1 MRDPRPAFAKGFRN
15 RLCSR
20 PGRTCGTGAYRTPS
34 PDGSARCAAFF
45 LAAFVLV
52 GSACGGAEP
61 PPQAPAAPPVAAAET
76 PPATPAVEKP
86 RDVSLRYSAATECP
100 DIDGYLSHVR
110 SRARRLNV
118 EPEPV
123 PGATDAVVVEVEPEP
138 GTTGWRGRVTISGER
153 SLDREVRSERCADV
167 VAALAL
173 ITVLRLEGEDASAAA
188 ATEVSPAGAAAVDAV
203 GAPNAAATA
212 DEPTG
217 SAPAAPDASETPDGV
232 PAAPATAPGAAV
244 AVPEPEPD
252 AVAPA
257 EVPPNGVT
265 PTDEPPQAEP
275 SAEAPAPAAEEPPL
289 PEPLEPEP
297 FVVPSTRAE
306 PEIVEEPEVV
316 EEPERADAA
325 EGAEE
330 PAEPAESP
338 GEPWPLR
345 AGVAAYAGYASV
357 PAHALKATLE
367 SELRFGED
375 VSSWAALLSLAY
387 AHGNSPVPSGELGLT
402 LLSAQLGVC
411 PPAFLAE
418 ASVWLRA
425 CASVRGG
432 GLRSTVSS
440 TDPTFL
446 AEFDQKWRPWLA
458 LGPALQVGVPLG
470 EGFALRGL
478 AELTFQLVRD
488 RYNAERLNED
498 TGLPEPFVVYEP
510 QAISIELGA
519 GIGYSF

>member
-1 MRDPRPAFAKGFRN
+1 MRGPRPGFAKGFRN

-20 PGRTCGTGAYRTPS
+20 PGRTCGAGAYRTPS
-34 PDGSARCAAFF
+34 SDGSTRCAAFF
-45 LAAFVLV
+45 LAAFALV

-76 PPATPAVEKP
+76 PPAAPAVEAP
-86 RDVSLRYSAATECP
+86 RGVSLRYSAAAECP
-100 DIDGYLSHVR
+100 GIDGYLSHVR

-123 PGATDAVVVEVEPEP
+123 PGATDAVVVEVEPEV

-188 ATEVSPAGAAAVDAV
+188 PGGSPAGAGGADAV
-203 GAPNAAATA
+203 GAPSAAARA
-212 DEPTG
+212 GEPTD
-217 SAPAAPDASETPDGV
+217 SAPAAPDASVTPDGV
-232 PAAPATAPGAAV
+232 PAASAAAPGAAA
-244 AVPEPEPD
+244 AVPEAEPD
-252 AVAPA
+252 DVDPA
-257 EVPPNGVT
+257 EVPPDDGT
-265 PTDEPPQAEP
+265 PSDEPPQAEP
-275 SAEAPAPAAEEPPL
+275 SAEAPAPASEEPPL

-306 PEIVEEPEVV
+306 PESAEEPESS
-316 EEPERADAA
+316 EAS

-330 PAEPAESP
+330 PAEAVGSP
-338 GEPWPLR
+338 GEPWSLR

-357 PAHALKATLE
+357 PAHALKGTLE
-367 SELRFGED
+367 GELRFGED

-387 AHGNSPVPSGELGLT
+387 AHGDSPVPSGELGLT

-418 ASVWLRA
+418 ASLWLRA

-478 AELTFQLVRD
+478 AELTFQLIRD

-510 QAISIELGA
+510 EAISIELGA